1 MPIVIG
7 AFSIHPLQQL
17 IEILSMTPLPS
28 LARRAFLGG
37 VAVTL
42 AAPIAACARTPG
54 LKAIAVYKTPT
65 CACCDGWVRHLR
77 DARFDVGVTVT
88 TDLRALRRQHGMP
101 DALASCHSA
110 LVDGYFIEGH
120 VPADDIRR
128 LIAQR
133 PDAVGLSVPGMPLGS
148 PGMETPGGD
157 RDRYDTLLVLRDG
170 TTRVFTR
177 HNA

>member
-1 MPIVIG
+1 M
-7 AFSIHPLQQL
+7 SPL
-17 IEILSMTPLPS
+17 LP

-37 VAVTL
+37 VVVTL
-42 AAPIAACARTPG
+42 AAPMAACARSPG
-54 LKAIAVYKTPT
+54 RHTIAVHKTPT
-65 CACCDGWVRHLR
+65 CACCDGWVSHLR
-77 DARFDVGVTVT
+77 DAGFDVSVTIT
-88 TDLRALRRQHGMP
+88 PDLAALRRQHGMP

-110 LVDGYFIEGH
+110 LIDGYFIEGH
-120 VPADDIRR
+120 VPAGDVRR
-128 LIAQR
+128 LVAQR